1 MSFELNQSIEG
12 NQPFQTNVYLFAI
25 EWILLLVHFL
35 SYYLWGFFIWQTF
48 LFHINGKWV
57 LNLLQAFF
65 GLLIRF
71 IMVWKIVLIALIRD
85 LFWYKKKKIKIFSHL
100 APTKFLAWWGWNS
113 ELAFLFRCTC
123 LKPDVYFCY
132 ISSCIKTEI
141 GKLYRNNT
149 GAWKWKYSSRNGV
162 TWLCCL
168 VI

>member
-1 MSFELNQSIEG
+1 MLWPGSSINAFCFELYLLEG

-25 EWILLLVHFL
+25 KWILLLVHFL

-85 LFWYKKKKIKIFSHL
+85 LFWYKKKKSKFSPAL
-100 APTKFLAWWGWNS
+100 RQPSLLRDLGWNS

-123 LKPDVYFCY
+123 LWTRCLF
-132 ISSCIKTEI
+132 
-141 GKLYRNNT
+141 LLHFMLHQ
-149 GAWKWKYSSRNGV
+149 NGNRRI
-162 TWLCCL
+162 TSQ
-168 VI
+168 